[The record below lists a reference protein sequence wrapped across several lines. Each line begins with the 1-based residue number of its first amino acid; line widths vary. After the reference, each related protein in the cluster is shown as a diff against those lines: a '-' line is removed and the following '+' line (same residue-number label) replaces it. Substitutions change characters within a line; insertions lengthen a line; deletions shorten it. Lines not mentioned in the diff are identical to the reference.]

1 MAGEL
6 CEQPSGWAAG
16 LGLPAG
22 EGAVLVLPHSVH
34 TLLCRQ
40 GLILDVTLLNLW
52 TWTVFSLTGS
62 RMDSTILI

>member
-1 MAGEL
+1 MRGHITGSEAGRTGV

-34 TLLCRQ
+34 TLLLCRQ

-52 TWTVFSLTGS
+52 T
-62 RMDSTILI
+62 